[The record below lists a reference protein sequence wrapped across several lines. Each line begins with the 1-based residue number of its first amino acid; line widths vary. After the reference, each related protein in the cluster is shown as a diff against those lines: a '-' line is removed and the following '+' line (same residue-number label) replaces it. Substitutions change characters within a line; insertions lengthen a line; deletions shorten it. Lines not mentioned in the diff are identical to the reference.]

1 MTVDPFLGTRA
12 QRLFIATI
20 SIQAIAVLAIISI
33 VFHLVSEH
41 VDLSQAN
48 YKTIPCY
55 LALFVLAEVFELL
68 MAFDALRLR
77 NVIQL
82 AGILVFHV
90 ALVVFAAIQVHET
103 KAALV
108 RKPDCD
114 GTNDYVLCGGRGTLY
129 RKVEHLLITVP
140 CIIAAA
146 WLVMIFFVRALYYEF
161 GWAIF
166 RIVGAN
172 PAMKTMYQYYQVLLC
187 LLKFDFFAFTG
198 VTIQLLI
205 VVLNRSSAE
214 FGLTIAA
221 IPVVLLLLLVCGI
234 AVKREIKWCV
244 RQYNGLSFSDVP
256 FLWRLMSFSLFLML
270 ASETYLTQLLYIYKL
285 VRFYEPSSEEQY
297 ETTRATLTVFTIVAI
312 LLLLATFAVGLKC
325 FLDFDRGLYDSKTSG
340 QLFPR
345 YTLLLKPRRG
355 PNSPGEKPDSFG
367 QPLEPRIS
375 IE

>member
-12 QRLFIATI
+12 QRLFIATK
-20 SIQAIAVLAIISI
+20 AIAILAIISF
-33 VFHLVSEH
+33 VFHLVAEH

-82 AGILVFHV
+82 AGILVFHS
-90 ALVVFAAIQVHET
+90 ALLVFAAIQVHET

-108 RKPDCD
+108 RIPNCD
-114 GTNDYVLCGGRGTLY
+114 GTDDYVLCGGRGTLY

-172 PAMKTMYQYYQVLLC
+172 PAMKTMYQFYQVLLC

-205 VVLNRSSAE
+205 VVLNRDSAE

-234 AVKREIKWCV
+234 AVKREIKW
-244 RQYNGLSFSDVP
+244 
-256 FLWRLMSFSLFLML
+256 LMSFSLFLML
-270 ASETYLTQLLYIYKL
+270 ASETYFYKL
-285 VRFYEPSSEEQY
+285 VRFYDPSSEEQY

-325 FLDFDRGLYDSKTSG
+325 FVDFNKGLYDSKTSD
-340 QLFPR
+340 
-345 YTLLLKPRRG
+345 TLLLKPRRG

>member
-1 MTVDPFLGTRA
+1 MAVEPFLGTRA

-41 VDLSQAN
+41 VDLEQSN

-55 LALFVLAEVFELL
+55 LALFVLAEIFELL

-82 AGILVFHV
+82 VGILVFHA
-90 ALVVFAAIQVHET
+90 ALVVFAGIQVHET
-103 KAALV
+103 KVALV
-108 RKPDCD
+108 RIPDCD
-114 GTNDYVLCGGRGTLY
+114 GTDDYVLCGGSGTLY

-172 PAMKTMYQYYQVLLC
+172 PAMKAMYQFYQVLLC

-205 VVLNRSSAE
+205 VVLSKDSAE

-221 IPVVLLLLLVCGI
+221 IPVVLVLLIGCGI
-234 AVKREIKWCV
+234 AVKREVKW
-244 RQYNGLSFSDVP
+244 
-256 FLWRLMSFSLFLML
+256 LMAFSLFLML
-270 ASETYLTQLLYIYKL
+270 ASETYFIFKL
-285 VRFYEPSSEEQY
+285 VRFYEPSSEAQY
-297 ETTRATLTVFTIVAI
+297 ETTRATLTVFTIVSI
-312 LLLLATFAVGLKC
+312 LLLLATFGVGLKC
-325 FLDFDRGLYDSKTSG
+325 FFDFDKGLYNSKTSD
-340 QLFPR
+340 
-345 YTLLLKPRRG
+345 TLLLKPKHASS
-355 PNSPGEKPDSFG
+355 NNPGEKPESFG